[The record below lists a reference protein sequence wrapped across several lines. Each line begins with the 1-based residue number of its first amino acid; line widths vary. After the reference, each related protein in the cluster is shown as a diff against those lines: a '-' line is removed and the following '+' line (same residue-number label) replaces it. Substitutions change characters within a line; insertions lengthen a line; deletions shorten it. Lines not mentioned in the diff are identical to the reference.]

1 MHFLDIWAII
11 IIIIIFLNKTF
22 LKRTCHLIL
31 WLVSKRRKNKKKKK
45 KAFCKFSF
53 FFFFFFF
60 GFRLSGS
67 AINQLKKAW
76 EDKESRRNELK
87 IKTKE
92 NFQQYEQEIPL
103 KH

>member
-1 MHFLDIWAII
+1 LPSVIFFL
-11 IIIIIFLNKTF
+11 
-22 LKRTCHLIL
+22 
-31 WLVSKRRKNKKKKK
+31 
-45 KAFCKFSF
+45 FC
-53 FFFFFFF
+53 
-60 GFRLSGS
+60 FRLSGS

-92 NFQQYEQEIPL
+92 NFQQYVQEIPL

>member
-1 MHFLDIWAII
+1 MPFNFVAG
-11 IIIIIFLNKTF
+11 KQAKKKE
-22 LKRTCHLIL
+22 KR
-31 WLVSKRRKNKKKKK
+31 KKKKEK
-45 KAFCKFSF
+45 SILPSVIF
-53 FFFFFFF
+53 FLF